1 MPITPNTRFVG
12 IENNLVDLV
21 EKKSRILNQQI
32 DTYPI
37 SDITSSF
44 RITATDVLLQTG
56 WSLVS
61 GVYQQQL
68 NNTNIQASSY
78 VAVVPDNTDVPIVQ
92 AAEVLPQNKSFN
104 GYVMIY
110 SKNEP
115 LSDINV
121 TLNIFI

>member
-44 RITATDVLLQTG
+44 RITATDVLLHTG

-78 VAVVPDNTDVPIVQ
+78 VAVVPDNADVPIVQ
-92 AAEVLPQNKSFN
+92 AAEVLPQNESFN

>member
-78 VAVVPDNTDVPIVQ
+78 VAVVPDNADVPIVQ
-92 AAEVLPQNKSFN
+92 AAEVLPQNESFN

>member
-61 GVYQQQL
+61 GIYQQQL
-68 NNTNIQASSY
+68 NNTNIQAGSY
-78 VAVVPDNTDVPIVQ
+78 VAVVPDNADVPIVQ
-92 AAEVLPQNKSFN
+92 AAEVLPQNESFN

>member
-68 NNTNIQASSY
+68 NNINIQASSY
-78 VAVVPDNTDVPIVQ
+78 VAVVPDNADVPIVQ
-92 AAEVLPQNKSFN
+92 AAEVLPQNESFN